1 MQPLHPIDSYWCK
14 TFSKALD
21 WRKVLADNRSRKQ
34 TCYCFQDYFST
45 WHMIF
50 AVSDQKTKRIV
61 ELLIKKVRPFCGVL
75 EVVVKD
81 RGNKRF
87 MSSDFRCLI

>member
-1 MQPLHPIDSYWCK
+1 
-14 TFSKALD
+14 
-21 WRKVLADNRSRKQ
+21 
-34 TCYCFQDYFST
+34 
-45 WHMIF
+45 MIF

-87 MSSDFRCLI
+87 MSSDFRCLIKLVIIKLNMTTYHLEGIDIVE